1 VADSINHSHWLQI
14 KRTYKL
20 CNNDVSPKR
29 GEPRYNPAYKYDLL
43 FDTLIYNIN
52 QTTKFA
58 EWDQCGDETTWPH
71 GGYGEAGS
79 GLMGRIMGKPGVTKG
94 GQIVIISDVH

>member
-1 VADSINHSHWLQI
+1 MAESISHSRWLQI

-20 CNNDVSPKR
+20 CNNNVSPKR
-29 GEPRYNPAYKYDLL
+29 GEPGYNAAYKYDLL

-52 QTTKFA
+52 QMTKFV
-58 EWDQCGDETTWPH
+58 ESDQCGDETTWPH

-79 GLMGRIMGKPGVTKG
+79 GLMGRIMGKP
-94 GQIVIISDVH
+94 